1 MLIINKKLQLKLYYL
16 NELDNMIFTYE
27 FIKIRLTNLVFVIAS
42 KKKKKILYCYKLY
55 IIYTIKLTIY
65 ILNKLNTNLPFY

>member
-42 KKKKKILYCYKLY
+42 KKKKKMWYCYKLY

>member
-42 KKKKKILYCYKLY
+42 KKKKKQKLVLLQ
-55 IIYTIKLTIY
+55 IIY
-65 ILNKLNTNLPFY
+65 NLYYKIDYLYSQ

>member
-42 KKKKKILYCYKLY
+42 KKKKKNLVLLQ
-55 IIYTIKLTIY
+55 IIY
-65 ILNKLNTNLPFY
+65 NLYYKIDYLYSQ